1 MDMSWVTDFNR
12 RYALPMAASAIGGI
26 LVMGCLNPETGGAA
40 TGPDRKG
47 ESSSAQGIDLLIS
60 KGFARDRIVETANGF
75 VVEDDMFFPKE
86 ELSGQPPAAPAGAAE
101 SGAAQGGAASSGL
114 AKTSQRAEP
123 ATNTPAPYKIRLAI
137 HSSLIPS
144 TAWKNAVYQSINN
157 LNNLKTRLH
166 IDIVPPGSSDITLYS
181 DESPSCP
188 ADLQHLPNNV
198 GGRAYTSLSGGI
210 GYAACINMEHPAL
223 GPIAGKVSTITHEIA
238 HTVGLEHTDGTL
250 GKVIAGTPDGD
261 ANSIM
266 NSSSGG
272 AGILDRYDIVAF
284 ETLYPGNKPLGG
296 SNLDGDTKDD
306 IVFYRPSDGYWAIEQ
321 SSTNFTSSWW
331 RQWGERGDMPME
343 DMDID
348 GDGKDDL
355 VVWRPRDGYWHVIQ
369 SRDGSYRG
377 FQFGQL
383 GDVPISN
390 SDLDGDTKDDLV
402 LFRWSTNQFF
412 ISFSKNN
419 YVGWFTINFG
429 QAGDIP
435 VGGVDVDKDRKDDIV
450 FYRPSESRFYSVPA
464 ANNFANYFTY
474 NQTGQAGDIP
484 VGSMDID
491 RDGWD
496 DLVVWSPGTG
506 NWISLNSSTGLGSG
520 VTKQWG
526 QRGDVPMIGT
536 DLDQDGYRDI
546 IVWRP
551 SEAIWYVLRSSSNFT
566 TSSWW
571 GWG

>member
-1 MDMSWVTDFNR
+1 MPLFLSTTGVMLVLGCFN
-12 RYALPMAASAIGGI
+12 PESGGI
-26 LVMGCLNPETGGAA
+26 G
-40 TGPDRKG
+40 TGPD
-47 ESSSAQGIDLLIS
+47 ENPAMSSPQGIDLLIR
-60 KGFARDRIVETANGF
+60 KGYARDRIVETEDGF
-75 VVEDDMFFPKE
+75 IVENDMFFAKE
-86 ELSGQPPAAPAGAAE
+86 ELFSQ
-101 SGAAQGGAASSGL
+101 SASVPGSL
-114 AKTSQRAEP
+114 AKSSQRAQP
-123 ATNTPAPYKIRLAI
+123 ATNTPAPHKIRLSI
-137 HSSLIPS
+137 HSSLLPAGN
-144 TAWKNAVYQSINN
+144 TAWKNAVFQAVNN

-166 IDIVPPGSSDITLYS
+166 IDIVPSSSADITLYS

-188 ADLQHLPNNV
+188 SSLSHLPSNV
-198 GGRAYTSLSGGI
+198 GGRAYTSLTGGI
-210 GYAACINMEHPAL
+210 GYAACINMEHSAL
-223 GPIAGKVSTITHEIA
+223 GPIAAKVSTLTHEIA
-238 HTVGLEHTDGTL
+238 HTVGFEHTDGSM
-250 GKVIAGTPDGD
+250 GKLVAGTPDGD

-272 AGILDRYDIVAF
+272 LGILSRYDIVAF

-321 SSTNFTSSWW
+321 SSTTFTSSIW

-355 VVWRPRDGYWHVIQ
+355 VVWRPRDGYWHIIH
-369 SRDGSYRG
+369 SRDNSYRG
-377 FQFGQL
+377 IQFGQL
-383 GDVPISN
+383 GDVAISN
-390 SDLDGDTKDDLV
+390 SDMDGDKKDDLV
-402 LFRWSTNQFF
+402 LFRWSTGQFF
-412 ISFSKNN
+412 LCASKNN
-419 YVGWFTINFG
+419 YAGYFTIHFG
-429 QAGDIP
+429 QAGDMP

-450 FYRPSESRFYSVPA
+450 FYRPSESRFYSIPA
-464 ANNFANYFTY
+464 VNNFANYFTY
-474 NQTGQAGDIP
+474 NVTGQGGDIP
-484 VGSMDID
+484 VGSIDID

-496 DLVVWSPGTG
+496 DLVVWSPTTG
-506 NWISLNSSTGLGSG
+506 NWISLNSSTNLGSG

-551 SEAIWYVLRSSSNFT
+551 SEAIWYVLKSSTNFT
-566 TSSWW
+566 NWAWW